1 MVPLPTSL
9 DGVLVVAED
18 SGRGRGMWEALG
30 SPPKSGS
37 LPLPIVLLG
46 VPRKVPVADIIM
58 PKGET
63 RNQKWREGGI
73 GRDKQDKD
81 VRFVRP
87 GMRRKAR
94 RIPGNR
100 RKKKGQSIV
109 DPDRGVRCPRE

>member
-1 MVPLPTSL
+1 
-9 DGVLVVAED
+9 
-18 SGRGRGMWEALG
+18 MWEALE

-63 RNQKWREGGI
+63 RNQKNEGKGGM

-81 VRFVRP
+81 VRLVRP

-94 RIPGNR
+94 RIPGKR

-109 DPDRGVRCPRE
+109 DPDRGVPMSTGVNSSE